1 MDDTTRGLGDRDE
14 FAGRSDESVRDFA
27 GADTDTTGTATPAAT
42 AESKTRVTRPGTRR
56 KAAAEPVASTDAEL
70 DPESDRRTR
79 EIQQEIAETRVELS
93 ETIDALQEKLKP
105 SNIVS
110 DATDRVKS
118 ATTEKV
124 RNMAES
130 ASETAQDLYRNTGA
144 ESVVEELR
152 QNPYPALLIG
162 AGVAW
167 MIIDRSRNRGNGSS
181 YGYENSRWRG
191 SSGNQYGSYGSSS
204 RYGTR
209 SAYGSNYRGSE
220 YGAGSSGESNYGT
233 GSNYGSGSN
242 YASGSTGY
250 GSSFGENEE
259 SGLADRA
266 RDAMNQA
273 RYTTQRTTRR
283 AQNQLQR
290 MMNTNP
296 LLVGAAAMV
305 VGAAIGAA
313 LPETERENEWMG
325 DARDSVIDRAQ
336 EMAHNA
342 VGTVQEVATDAAKE
356 AVSKVVT
363 GSETNR

>member
-1 MDDTTRGLGDRDE
+1 MDDTTRGVGDRDE
-14 FAGRSDESVRDFA
+14 FAGRSDESLRDYA
-27 GADTDTTGTATPAAT
+27 GTDADITGSSTPSTT
-42 AESKTRVTRPGTRR
+42 AESKTRVTRPSTRR
-56 KAAAEPVASTDAEL
+56 KGAAEPVDSTDAEL

-105 SNIVS
+105 ANIVA

-130 ASETAQDLYRNTGA
+130 ASETAQDLYRNSGA
-144 ESVVEELR
+144 SGVIEEVR
-152 QNPYPALLIG
+152 QNPYPALMIG

-167 MIIDRSRNRGNGSS
+167 MIMDRSRNRGNGDG

-191 SSGNQYGSYGSSS
+191 SSSSQYGSYGSGS

-209 SAYGSNYRGSE
+209 SAYGSSSYGGSE
-220 YGAGSSGESNYGT
+220 YEAG
-233 GSNYGSGSN
+233 YGSGSN
-242 YASGSTGY
+242 SAGSNYSSGNRYGASY
-250 GSSFGENEE
+250 GESDE

-266 RDAMNQA
+266 RETMNQA
-273 RYTTQRTTRR
+273 RYATQRTTRR

-290 MMNTNP
+290 MLNNNP

-305 VGAAIGAA
+305 IGAAIGAA
-313 LPETERENEWMG
+313 LPETDRENEWMG

-342 VGTVQEVATDAAKE
+342 VGTVQEVAADAAKE
-356 AVSKVVT
+356 AVSKVT
-363 GSETNR
+363 GTETTK

>member
-14 FAGRSDESVRDFA
+14 LAGRSDESLRDYA
-27 GADTDTTGTATPAAT
+27 GSDTDRTASVTPAAA
-42 AESKTRVTRPGTRR
+42 AESKARAVRPATRR
-56 KAAAEPVASTDAEL
+56 KGGAETSVSTDEEL

-105 SNIVS
+105 ANIVA

-118 ATTEKV
+118 ATTDKV

-130 ASETAQDLYRNTGA
+130 ASETAQELYRNTGA
-144 ESVVEELR
+144 SGIVEEVR
-152 QNPYPALLIG
+152 QNPYPALMIG

-167 MIIDRSRNRGNGSS
+167 MIMDRSRNRGNGDV
-181 YGYENSRWRG
+181 YGYQSSRWRG
-191 SSGNQYGSYGSSS
+191 SSSDYSSYGSGS

-209 SAYGSNYRGSE
+209 SASGANYSGTEYGSGRAGSE
-220 YGAGSSGESNYGT
+220 YSSATRYGASYGES
-233 GSNYGSGSN
+233 
-242 YASGSTGY
+242 
-250 GSSFGENEE
+250 EE

-266 RDAMNQA
+266 RETMNQA
-273 RYTTQRTTRR
+273 RYATQRTTRR

-290 MMNTNP
+290 MLNNNP

-325 DARDSVIDRAQ
+325 DARDSVVDRAQ

-342 VGTVQEVATDAAKE
+342 VGTVQEVAADAAKE

-363 GSETNR
+363 GSETNK

>member
-14 FAGRSDESVRDFA
+14 FAGRSDESVRDYA
-27 GADTDTTGTATPAAT
+27 GTGTDATGTATPAGS
-42 AESKTRVTRPGTRR
+42 AESKTRASRPATRR
-56 KAAAEPVASTDAEL
+56 KNPAEPVASTDTEL
-70 DPESDRRTR
+70 DPDSDRRTR

-124 RNMAES
+124 RHMAES

-144 ESVVEELR
+144 EGVIEEVR
-152 QNPYPALLIG
+152 QNPYPALMIG

-167 MIIDRSRNRGNGSS
+167 MIMDRSRNRGNGDA
-181 YGYENSRWRG
+181 YGYENSRWRR
-191 SSGNQYGSYGSSS
+191 SSGSQYGAYGSSS

-209 SAYGSNYRGSE
+209 SAYGSNYGSE
-220 YGAGSSGESNYGT
+220 YGSGYSGGSNYGT
-233 GSNYGSGSN
+233 GSNY
-242 YASGSTGY
+242 ASGGTGY
-250 GSSFGENEE
+250 GASFGENEE
-259 SGLADRA
+259 SGGLTDRA
-266 RDAMNQA
+266 RETMNQA
-273 RYTTQRTTRR
+273 RYATQRTTRR

-290 MMNTNP
+290 LLNNNP

-305 VGAAIGAA
+305 IGAAIGAA

-342 VGTVQEVATDAAKE
+342 VGTVQEVASDAAKE
-356 AVSKVVT
+356 AVSKVVS
-363 GSETNR
+363 GSEITK